1 MAFSLVRGGQH
12 LLDAFAYSRRCVD
25 GGGFETSLLH
35 RFLEAQRRERAP
47 IGAQTASWT
56 FFLVTALLAPLAE
69 ELIYRRLLQQTLRE
83 RLGPGVA
90 IGISSTMFGLAHV
103 FVYVVSNW
111 QTMLLGVA
119 FGLAY
124 EEAGLA
130 ASVATHVLWNLW
142 LKF

>member
-1 MAFSLVRGGQH
+1 
-12 LLDAFAYSRRCVD
+12 AYARRCAD
-25 GGGFETSLLH
+25 PIAFEASGLH
-35 RFLEAQRRERAP
+35 RFLEVQRHERAP
-47 IGAQTASWT
+47 ATFHASGWT
-56 FFLVTALLAPLAE
+56 FFVLTTLLAPLAE

-83 RLGPGVA
+83 RLRPWLA

-103 FVYVVSNW
+103 FVYVAAIW
-111 QTMLLGVA
+111 QTVLLGLA
-119 FGLAY
+119 FGLAF